1 MEIMNSIARSEKGIE
16 ARSRKKNSSSNG
28 NGATTDGDG
37 IYIVSDSGDS
47 RNRGGNRSDR
57 MAKRKIRVHRSRARK
72 KTTPLNGLAFCLIA
86 GCMFIIY
93 LLVCLIL
100 FHNMPDSGEG
110 GEEAKGMRGLVKKT
124 KEQVD
129 RIRGRFQ
136 HIKTKLTPDEESFLN
151 AQAGVSSHHKD
162 DAIAADANSSP
173 KLAVRSR
180 AVKESSTSSV
190 PVGIWPVS
198 IRNEDGI
205 FEDIKH
211 PGFDDNN
218 IHILSVP
225 SFWANDP
232 VSIHENKLMSRERA
246 LSIGTCITPDP
257 ITKSNTRGDAC
268 PLNERTIF
276 VAIASYRDYQCRD
289 TVHSAFASAAH
300 PERIRVG
307 VVDQIV
313 VGEDGSCDIPHTPC
327 TEDPNQPL
335 CLYRNQIDVY
345 QMEAAL
351 AVGPVFARHI
361 GHRLYRGEYYYT
373 QSDAHVTFT
382 KGWDDDIISQLE
394 ATGDEMA
401 VLSTYLT
408 DIVGSIDPNTGLSLR
423 HTRPIMCNTEYEGG
437 GGEAKH
443 LRHLSQPEGPPSIR
457 GMPQLQPY
465 WAAGYSFSRGHFV
478 ATVPYDMYQP
488 MIFQGECISVSY

>member
-1 MEIMNSIARSEKGIE
+1 
-16 ARSRKKNSSSNG
+16 
-28 NGATTDGDG
+28 
-37 IYIVSDSGDS
+37 
-47 RNRGGNRSDR
+47 
-57 MAKRKIRVHRSRARK
+57 
-72 KTTPLNGLAFCLIA
+72 
-86 GCMFIIY
+86 MFILY
-93 LLVCLIL
+93 LLICLIL

-136 HIKTKLTPDEESFLN
+136 HMKTNLTPDEESFLN
-151 AQAGVSSHHKD
+151 KQAQHKD
-162 DAIAADANSSP
+162 DAIAAVDNSPP
-173 KLAVRSR
+173 KLAGNR
-180 AVKESSTSSV
+180 AGKENSVQKSPV

-198 IRNEDGI
+198 IRNEDGM

-218 IHILSVP
+218 IHMLSVP
-225 SFWANDP
+225 NFWANDP
-232 VSIHENKLMSRERA
+232 VAIHENKLMSRERA

-257 ITKSNTRGDAC
+257 LTGSNTRGDAC

-289 TVHSAFASAAH
+289 TVHSAFAAAAH

-335 CLYRNQIDVY
+335 CLYKDQIDVY

-488 MIFQGECISVSY
+488 MIFQGEYEQ